1 MKKILLFLVI
11 CSLSFAL
18 ELDSIDF
25 DKKIKIGNSG
35 QKEYTLINNSDV
47 EKEFYLFSSDENV
60 KVYPKG
66 LRLIPYQSKKFLI
79 KVIPKEIGKREYY
92 LIIKE
97 IARER
102 KKGVVNMNKLVRI
115 KQGYQGIK

>member
-1 MKKILLFLVI
+1 MKIIFLFLVV
-11 CSLSFAL
+11 CSLSFSL

-47 EKEFYLFSSDENV
+47 EKEFYFSSDDENIQIQ
-60 KVYPKG
+60 PKG
-66 LRLIPYQSKKFLI
+66 LRLIPYQSKKFII
-79 KVIPKEIGKREYY
+79 KVSPKETGKREYY

-102 KKGVVNMNKLVRI
+102 KKGVVNMNKLIRI
-115 KQGYQGIK
+115 KQGYQGIN